1 MKNQGES
8 KGVISDRL
16 RINKPELE
24 AETTTGSSIPIDVWK
39 NIKLAIRRILVSL
52 LGASVLILI
61 ESFAIWHLWM
71 YVMSASDASYWKTV
85 AALIAIRLALRTSIL
100 GSQDSEKNKK

>member
-16 RINKPELE
+16 RINKVDLE
-24 AETTTGSSIPIDVWK
+24 AETTTGSSITVDVWK
-39 NIKLAIRRILVSL
+39 NIKLAARRMLVSL

-61 ESFAIWHLWM
+61 ESFVIWHLWM

-85 AALIAIRLALRTSIL
+85 AALIAIRLALRTSI
-100 GSQDSEKNKK
+100 GSQYSEKNKK

>member
-16 RINKPELE
+16 RINKVDLE
-24 AETTTGSSIPIDVWK
+24 AETTTGSSIPVDVWK
-39 NIKLAIRRILVSL
+39 NIKLAARRILVSL

-61 ESFAIWHLWM
+61 ESFVIWHLWM

-85 AALIAIRLALRTSIL
+85 AALIAIRLALRTSI